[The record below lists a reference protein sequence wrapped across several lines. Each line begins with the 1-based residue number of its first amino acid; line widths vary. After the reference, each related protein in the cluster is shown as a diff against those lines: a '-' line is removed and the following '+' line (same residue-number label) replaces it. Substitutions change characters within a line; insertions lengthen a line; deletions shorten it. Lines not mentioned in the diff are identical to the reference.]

1 MSQTVTMQ
9 MMELLRQIQPLGQF
23 ETDTP
28 LFDSGYMDS
37 IIIFDRLLP
46 ALEEMFQI
54 TVDPP
59 ELAIVRYVESK
70 KSAAASGKSERPVAE
85 CAENERPAAE
95 CAENERPAAECAESG
110 RILTK

>member
-54 TVDPP
+54 TVEPP
-59 ELAIVRYVESK
+59 ELVPENFETPRAIVRYVESK

-95 CAENERPAAECAESG
+95 CAESG
-110 RILTK
+110 RILNK

>member
-9 MMELLRQIQPLGQF
+9 MMELLRQIQPLGQL

-54 TVDPP
+54 TVEPP
-59 ELAIVRYVESK
+59 ELVPENFETPRAIVRYVESK
-70 KSAAASGKSERPVAE
+70 KSAAASGKSERP
-85 CAENERPAAE
+85 
-95 CAENERPAAECAESG
+95 AAECAESG

>member
-23 ETDTP
+23 ETD
-28 LFDSGYMDS
+28 MDS

-54 TVDPP
+54 TVEPP
-59 ELAIVRYVESK
+59 ELVPENFETPRAIVRYVESK
-70 KSAAASGKSERPVAE
+70 KSAAASGKSERP
-85 CAENERPAAE
+85 AAE
-95 CAENERPAAECAESG
+95 CAKSG